1 MKMESIPDLIL
12 ERYLL
17 DELPCDIKDHIAGL
31 LQTDQQLGQR
41 LEQMRCSN
49 DLLLQRFPQTLYGA
63 PILRRLGAVHTPVRN
78 WLRSHRTVFK
88 PALAGIS
95 SFILLLVVGGI
106 LLVRPKLPPSD
117 ILPKGGTNPTTSFQ
131 LHIFCLRDRY
141 LEPLDDGA
149 RVKPGARLQLAYSA
163 RDKRYGVLVSFD
175 GRGQITLHF
184 PERQDMPTLLAQG
197 RQLPLPHSYE
207 LDQVA
212 DFERFI
218 LVSANKEI
226 AVSDVLQ
233 RLAVFVRDQERAATA
248 PLPFA
253 PPLQTNSILLRKER

>member
-1 MKMESIPDLIL
+1 
-12 ERYLL
+12 
-17 DELPCDIKDHIAGL
+17 LPGKVKDRVTTR
-31 LQTDQQLGQR
+31 LQTDPQLGQR
-41 LEQMRCSN
+41 LERLRCDN
-49 DLLLQRFPQTLYGA
+49 DLLLRRFPLKQYGE
-63 PILRRLGAVHTPVRN
+63 PILRHVGAVHTPVRN

-95 SFILLLVVGGI
+95 SFIMLLVVGGI
-106 LLVRPKLPPSD
+106 LLMRPKLPPTD
-117 ILPKGGTNPTTSFQ
+117 VLPKGVTTPTSSFQ
-131 LHIFCLRDRY
+131 LHVFCLRDRY
-141 LEPLDDGA
+141 LEPLGDGA
-149 RVKPGARLQLAYSA
+149 RVRPGERLQLAYST

-184 PERQDMPTLLAQG
+184 PERQDMPTLLTQG

-218 LVSANKEI
+218 LLTSSKEI
-226 AVSDVLQ
+226 SVADVLQ
-233 RLAVFVRDQERAATA
+233 RLAVFVRDRERAATA

-253 PPLQTNSILLRKER
+253 PPLQMHSILLRKER